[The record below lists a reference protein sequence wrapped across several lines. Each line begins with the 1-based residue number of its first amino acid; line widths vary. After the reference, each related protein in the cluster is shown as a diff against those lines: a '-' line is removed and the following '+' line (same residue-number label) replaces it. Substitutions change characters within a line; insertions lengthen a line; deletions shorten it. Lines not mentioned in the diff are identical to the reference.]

1 MFYTQRKYMRENKN
15 DQYEFKKQVNEYFIW
30 IFCSYALCEMFVFHI
45 CESETIF
52 SDSKY
57 SD

>member
-1 MFYTQRKYMRENKN
+1 MRENKN